1 MPEPV
6 DDVDSDE
13 EGVAVNDPLSNTE
26 GEGVD
31 DVDSD
36 QEPVDD
42 VDLDRE
48 LVAVNDPLGNTKGE
62 GEGDN
67 VTEQSVEL
75 LQVQIH
81 QVGGYLLLPQF
92 QELPL
97 SSKVACGA

>member
-31 DVDSD
+31 DVDP
-36 QEPVDD
+36 E
-42 VDLDRE
+42 RE